1 MIRFTLF
8 MFTCLTLSPLAMAQD
23 WGTMATISSTMG
35 VQDGRI
41 CIGEGSRGD
50 VGCPSYAPSISPL
63 GTLTTTGVNLTTG
76 AITWGYLASTASY
89 IPNLVS
95 NEISTTNISVTSING
110 ISLASMA
117 GSQVAFSV
125 HRNSVDQTLTANT
138 TTNID
143 WTTKAF
149 DTTNSFNLTND
160 RFTPTVAGKYV
171 FSLNAY
177 CNPSSSYC
185 TTAILKNGFTQNM
198 GHGYGTNQMA
208 PVTAILDMNGTTDY
222 VTAQVTSGAGT
233 VMSGHLYHSWFQG
246 ALLGGTGGVGGGG
259 SPSGAVV
266 GFDLA
271 TCPSGWT
278 EYTAARGRFLRGI
291 DSTGT
296 TDAVRAAGNTQEDAM
311 QGHKHQFSRQLM
323 AVLGSDGIYDARSQ
337 IANAYDGTYYDGAGI
352 MNAAPVTDGTNGTP
366 RIAAETRPKNVAV
379 LYWRKD

>member
-1 MIRFTLF
+1 MLRHLFVIILSVAFT
-8 MFTCLTLSPLAMAQD
+8 PVVMAQD
-23 WGTMATISSTMG
+23 WGALATISSTMG
-35 VQDGRI
+35 ISSSRV
-41 CIGEGSRGD
+41 CIGEADRGD
-50 VGCPSYAPSISPL
+50 IGCPTYAPTISPT
-63 GTLTTTGVNLTTG
+63 GTLNTPSGLVTNNVSLTTG
-76 AITWGYLASTASY
+76 GVTWGYLASTASY

-95 NEISTTNISVTSING
+95 NQISATNISATSING

-125 HRNSVDQTLTANT
+125 NRNGTDQTLTANT
-138 TTNID
+138 TANID

-222 VTAQVTSGAGT
+222 VTAQVTAGAGT
-233 VMSGHLYHSWFQG
+233 VMSGQVYHSWFQG
-246 ALLGGTGGVGGGG
+246 ALLGGSGGIGGG
-259 SPSGAVV
+259 SGMPTGAISA
-266 GFDLA
+266 FNLA
-271 TCPSGWT
+271 SCPSGWS
-278 EYTAARGRFLRGI
+278 EYTPARGRFLRGI

-296 TDAVRAAGNTQEDAM
+296 NDSIRAAGNTQEDAF
-311 QGHKHQFSRQLM
+311 QGHKHNALMSAYVGSGSYNAPRFS
-323 AVLGSDGIYDARSQ
+323 V
-337 IANAYDGTYYDGAGI
+337 GTDTSNLIGDPI
-352 MNAAPVTDGTNGTP
+352 TDGTNGTP
-366 RIAAETRPKNVAV
+366 RTANETRPKNVAV
-379 LYWRKD
+379 LYCQKD